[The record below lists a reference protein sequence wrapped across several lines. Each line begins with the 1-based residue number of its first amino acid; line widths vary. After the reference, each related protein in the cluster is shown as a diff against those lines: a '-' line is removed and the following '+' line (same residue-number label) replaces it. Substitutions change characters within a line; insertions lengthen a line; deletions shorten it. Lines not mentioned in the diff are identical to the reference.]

1 MRIKMVEVKPLEIQP
16 LTKARVERGGFSTID
31 LLVWGSVVAVFLA
44 FIAGAIYYL
53 SAWKSKQSYLSDFK
67 LIMTGLSGYYQTAYY
82 YPGGD
87 PASNGGWDWDINAN
101 YAYIPQKII
110 ARGWVYACDSANR
123 RITIATPPI
132 DDTRVRSSIYE
143 EFKNNCN
150 EAGITD
156 DNRVYCTLYDKPCG
170 LENNNNGNPQ

>member
-1 MRIKMVEVKPLEIQP
+1 MEVKVVKVAPVEVPAKRDIK
-16 LTKARVERGGFSTID
+16 KAGFSTID

-44 FIAGAIYYL
+44 FIAGAVYYL
-53 SAWKSKQSYLSDFK
+53 SAWKSKQSYLNDFK

-87 PASNGGWDWDINAN
+87 PTSNGGWDWDINAN
-101 YAYIPQKII
+101 YAYIPQKVI
-110 ARGWVYACDSANR
+110 ARGWQYACDSDNR

-132 DDTRVRSSIYE
+132 DSAKVRSSIYE
-143 EFKNNCN
+143 EFRHNCN

-170 LENNNNGNPQ
+170 LEGAGD